1 MFPQASHCVPCAFES
16 QELGI
21 LASEVHSAQRQSHQ
35 LRASL
40 LVLRLY
46 VCVCGWV
53 VCVCVCVG
61 VGVVNCGV
69 HLELNFRNRVNI
81 VACTEDV
88 CVHSIVVY

>member
-1 MFPQASHCVPCAFES
+1 MFPQASHCVPCALES

-46 VCVCGWV
+46 VCVCVWV
-53 VCVCVCVG
+53 GGVCVCVCVG
-61 VGVVNCGV
+61 GWVMCVRVGGGK
-69 HLELNFRNRVNI
+69 LRSTFR
-81 VACTEDV
+81 T
-88 CVHSIVVY
+88 